1 MTLQTTTRK
10 LSLLTSFFV
19 LLFAAMPA
27 DAMPL
32 TGSGAHLPIPAVNP
46 AWQPGVAAA
55 RVDTG
60 GAFTGTWATPAQ
72 PDWVGTFNATGP
84 IPSSMNSGIA
94 NYDFTSLP
102 LGYLPSGTFFIF
114 GDVDQGSTLAEKAHL
129 TAYNSSGDLLTTP
142 WLDET
147 YAVRGPGTGS
157 VGSIVAG
164 DMPGWSWNDV
174 TSPSTYVIDG
184 STVTAG
190 NPNVAFA
197 LVSNQ
202 PISSMELDK
211 LTTHYGFVLAAPSV
225 PEPSTLVIAC
235 LGLLAVIPQR
245 PRRTDHSTPGV

>member
-32 TGSGAHLPIPAVNP
+32 TGSGTHLPIPAINP
-46 AWQPGVAAA
+46 AWQPGVSAA

-60 GAFTGTWATPAQ
+60 GAFTGTWATPVQ

-102 LGYLPSGTFFIF
+102 LGYLPSGTYFIF
-114 GDVDQGSTLAEKAHL
+114 GDLDQGSALAERAHL
-129 TAYNSSGDLLTTP
+129 TAYDGSGNLLATP

-147 YAVRGPGTGS
+147 YAVRGPGTGPA
-157 VGSIVAG
+157 GSISTG
-164 DMPGWSWNDV
+164 DMPGWSWNAA
-174 TSPSTYVIDG
+174 TSPNTYAFDG
-184 STVTAG
+184 STVTNG

-202 PISSMELDK
+202 PIYGMELDK
-211 LTTHYGFVLAAPSV
+211 LTTHFGFVLAAPIV
-225 PEPSTLVIAC
+225 PEPSTALLMC
-235 LGLLAVIPQR
+235 LGLMALATGR
-245 PRRTDHSTPGV
+245 WNR

>member
-10 LSLLTSFFV
+10 LSVSTSFFV
-19 LLFAAMPA
+19 LLFAAMPVGA
-27 DAMPL
+27 TPL
-32 TGSGAHLPIPAVNP
+32 TGSGTHLPIPTINP
-46 AWQPGVAAA
+46 AWQPGMSVA
-55 RVDTG
+55 RVDVG
-60 GAFTGTWATPAQ
+60 GAFTGTWATSVQ

-84 IPSSMNSGIA
+84 IPSSLNSGIA

-114 GDVDQGSTLAEKAHL
+114 GDVDQGSTLAEMAHL
-129 TAYNSSGDLLTTP
+129 TAYDGSGNLLTTP

-147 YAVRGPGTGS
+147 YAVRGPGTGPA
-157 VGSIVAG
+157 GSIAAG
-164 DMPGWSWNDV
+164 DMPGWSWNDA
-174 TSPSTYVIDG
+174 TSPNTYVIDG

-202 PISSMELDK
+202 PIYGIELDK
-211 LTTHYGFVLAAPSV
+211 LTTHFGFVLAAPSV

-235 LGLLAVIPQR
+235 LGLLAVIP
-245 PRRTDHSTPGV
+245 RRRQ

>member
-19 LLFAAMPA
+19 LLFAAMPVA
-27 DAMPL
+27 AMPL
-32 TGSGAHLPIPAVNP
+32 TGSGAHLPIPAINP

-129 TAYNSSGDLLTTP
+129 TAYNSSGDLLNTP

-174 TSPSTYVIDG
+174 TSPNTYVIDG

-211 LTTHYGFVLAAPSV
+211 LTTYYGFVLAATIV
-225 PEPSTLVIAC
+225 PEPSTALLMC
-235 LGLLAVIPQR
+235 LGLMALATGR
-245 PRRTDHSTPGV
+245 WNR